1 MKLLPKHRRRS
12 RISLIDY
19 SKDSYQ
25 EKTIKSITE
34 CFPFKNKPTV
44 TWINIDGLQQR
55 QALEQLG
62 KCYGLHPLVIEDIYH
77 TRQRPKLED
86 YGEYIYIVLRMVY
99 YQNNNINQLASE
111 QISLI
116 LSSGFVI
123 SFQEGIRGD
132 VFDPVRSQIKTGKN
146 KISKLG
152 TDYLCYSLI
161 DAIVDNYFT
170 VIEKLGDKIEDVEEK
185 LLHDPDSST
194 LQDINNLKRI
204 IIDLRRS
211 IWPLREVI
219 GRMQREESPLI
230 NENTKIYLRDIY
242 DHTVLVIENVETLR
256 DILAGMIEI
265 YLSTI
270 SNKMNE
276 IMKVLTMIATIFIPL
291 TFIVGLYGMNFEFMP
306 ELRSPW
312 GYPAVL
318 VIMAMVA
325 ISMLIYFRKKKWI

>member
-1 MKLLPKHRRRS
+1 MKLLSKNRRRS

-19 SKDSYQ
+19 SPTSYQ
-25 EKTIKSITE
+25 EKTIKSVAE

-62 KCYGLHPLVIEDIYH
+62 KCYGFHHLVIEDIYH
-77 TRQRPKLED
+77 TRQRPKVED
-86 YGEYIYIVLRMVY
+86 YEDYFYIVLRMVY
-99 YQNNNINQLASE
+99 YQNNNINQLSSE

-116 LSSGFVI
+116 LNPNCVI

-132 VFDPVRSQIKTGKN
+132 VFDPVRKKIKNGKN
-146 KISKLG
+146 RIVNYG
-152 TDYLCYSLI
+152 TDYLTYSLI

-170 VIEKLGDKIEDVEEK
+170 VMEKLGDKIEDIEEE
-185 LLHDPDSST
+185 LLTNPTPST
-194 LQDINNLKRI
+194 LQNINNLKRI

-219 GRMQREESPLI
+219 SRMQREDSPLI
-230 NENTKIYLRDIY
+230 KESTKVYLRDVY
-242 DHTVLVIENVETLR
+242 DHTVLVIENIETLR

-265 YLSTI
+265 YLSSI
-270 SNKMNE
+270 SNRLNE
-276 IMKVLTMIATIFIPL
+276 IMKVLTIISTIFIPL
-291 TFIVGLYGMNFEFMP
+291 TFVVGLYGMNFEFMP

-318 VIMAMVA
+318 TIMATVA
-325 ISMLIYFRKKKWI
+325 ITMLIYFRKKKWI